1 MVQAQN
7 AFGSIDESL
16 IQQQAI
22 MATKAEYEQ
31 LGIDMGAMQM
41 SYLVR
46 LGVQMLEVAALMMI
60 ASIAVGFIASR
71 TAAKTARGLRE
82 RLFEKVI
89 SSRMPRSNLFRGFP
103 PHAWH

>member
-1 MVQAQN
+1 
-7 AFGSIDESL
+7 
-16 IQQQAI
+16 

-41 SYLVR
+41 NYLVR
-46 LGVQMLEVAALMMI
+46 LGAQMLGVAALMMV

-89 SSRMPRSNLFRGFP
+89 SLLGCRGPIIFRGFP
-103 PHAWH
+103 HHARH